1 MAVVEKR
8 VKAGRTVTVL
18 QGQRRTGRKGP
29 REKRENGTTPAQKEG
44 NLRRATQ
51 MLGWLMAENFKDGDL
66 LVTLDYKENRPE
78 GSDRMQK
85 DFKNFYDRLKR
96 RLKKAGLPPP
106 KYIRVMD
113 VGKKGAR
120 HHHLIMQETDLKL
133 LRECWPEGGIDVDPL
148 YTDGN
153 YRNIAEYFVKYAKKT
168 MEAEEK
174 ETKKLCIPSRGLKK
188 PTIGKPKLI
197 KSREL
202 GRLESPKGIIW
213 TRTVCA
219 GVSAAMTGTRPFVIC
234 LLCCPDTAGSGRREG
249 NAVESN
255 PQVNL
260 YIETTVH
267 GPRQQGGRWMYLLEF
282 VTRRG
287 DPVTLW
293 KVGTGRR
300 RRKTC

>member
-1 MAVVEKR
+1 MAVAEKR

-29 REKRENGTTPAQKEG
+29 REKKENGTTPAQKEG

-66 LVTLDYKENRPE
+66 LVTLDYKKENRPE

-96 RLKKAGLPPP
+96 RLKKLGLPPP
-106 KYIRVMD
+106 KYIRVME

-120 HHHLIMQETDLKL
+120 HHHLVMQETDLKL
-133 LRECWPEGGIDVDPL
+133 LRECWPEGGIHVDPL

-153 YRNIAEYFVKYAKKT
+153 YRKIAEYFVKYAKKT
-168 MEAEEK
+168 METEEK
-174 ETKKLCIPSRGLKK
+174 ETKKLWYPSRGLKK

-202 GRLESPKGIIW
+202 GQIRIPKGYYLDQDSVRRGISSYDGHE
-213 TRTVCA
+213 TFCYTLVMLPGYSQKRK
-219 GVSAAMTGTRPFVIC
+219 R
-234 LLCCPDTAGSGRREG
+234 DT
-249 NAVESN
+249 
-255 PQVNL
+255 P
-260 YIETTVH
+260 
-267 GPRQQGGRWMYLLEF
+267 WK
-282 VTRRG
+282 VTRRS
-287 DPVTLW
+287 
-293 KVGTGRR
+293 
-300 RRKTC
+300 TCT